1 MQTVKIKEFSFVK
14 YIDKVDVLNAIEK
27 LAKQISADYKDS
39 AEPPVLLVTLCGA
52 MPFATYLAQ
61 SMDIDTS
68 WAFVRCSSYGAS
80 MTSGNFTMPVE
91 PTVSVEG
98 RDVIVAEDIVD
109 SGKTWMYLYNY
120 CMEKGAKS
128 VKIAALTT
136 KKDVYKGSLPI
147 DYVAIELEDKFIVG
161 FGLDYDQCGRYLS
174 HIYQL
179 DESKEQSI

>member
-1 MQTVKIKEFSFVK
+1 
-14 YIDKVDVLNAIEK
+14 
-27 LAKQISADYKDS
+27 
-39 AEPPVLLVTLCGA
+39 
-52 MPFATYLAQ
+52 
-61 SMDIDTS
+61 
-68 WAFVRCSSYGAS
+68 
-80 MTSGNFTMPVE
+80 
-91 PTVSVEG
+91 
-98 RDVIVAEDIVD
+98 
-109 SGKTWMYLYNY
+109 
-120 CMEKGAKS
+120 MEKGAKS